1 MAEQSSEVCM
11 PVFARLSRRFYEVVG
26 EDVTQ
31 QLVDWLN
38 QVEEELTSRARLR
51 LHNEL
56 SHARLNRRRMASRS
70 RWPEAPLSPQ
80 YPLLRDSADLRAE
93 LRRFR
98 SDLIWWMF
106 LYCVSTLLGTL
117 LLLIALR

>member
-1 MAEQSSEVCM
+1 M

-51 LHNEL
+51 QQHEL
-56 SHARLNRRRMASRS
+56 N
-70 RWPEAPLSPQ
+70 
-80 YPLLRDSADLRAE
+80 LLRSTSKRSSPPPITRA
-93 LRRFR
+93 L
-98 SDLIWWMF
+98 D
-106 LYCVSTLLGTL
+106 GD
-117 LLLIALR
+117 

>member
-1 MAEQSSEVCM
+1 M

-51 LHNEL
+51 TQHEL
-56 SHARLNRRRMASRS
+56 N
-70 RWPEAPLSPQ
+70 
-80 YPLLRDSADLRAE
+80 LLRSDSK
-93 LRRFR
+93 R
-98 SDLIWWMF
+98 SF
-106 LYCVSTLLGTL
+106 PPVGT
-117 LLLIALR
+117 RKP